1 MSLQVQKPQRSAF
14 REVRPYLAF
23 GSLVIALLF
32 GGIGVW
38 AGAVDLSGAV
48 LATGH
53 VVVDSNVKRV
63 QHPTGGV
70 VGEIHVKEGQRV
82 GAGDVIVRLD
92 ETVLKANLSMVTKVL
107 DENAVR
113 QARLKAERDG
123 IPDIVFPE
131 ALLARRNEPV
141 LGEIMA
147 SETKL
152 FASRRRVRE
161 GLKSQL
167 AERRVQL
174 QQEVSGQSAQLTA
187 RGLEL
192 EYAKAELVG
201 LDQLDRQSLVSTPR
215 LTAARRTVAQLE
227 GDLAQVTAAI
237 AQAKGKIAEIELQI
251 LQIDQELQTE
261 VGKDLREQQAREAE
275 LSERRVAAEDQL
287 KRTEIRAPQSGTVHQ
302 LAVYTVGGVIS
313 PSETLMLIVPEADK
327 LVIDAKVAPQ
337 DIDQVAIGQ
346 TAFIRFSAF
355 NHRTTPEVTATVMRV
370 SADLVME
377 NVRGA
382 RGSDEGISYY
392 GVRLV
397 LTDEA
402 RDKLAGLTLIPG
414 MPVEVHIKTADR
426 TAVSY
431 FTKPLT
437 DQFARAFRER

>member
-1 MSLQVQKPQRSAF
+1 MSQNTKKPKRSPF

-23 GSLVIALLF
+23 GTLVIAVLV
-32 GGIGVW
+32 GGMGVW
-38 AGAVDLSGAV
+38 ASAVDLAGAV

-53 VVVDSNVKRV
+53 VVVDSNVKKV

-70 VGEIHVKEGQRV
+70 VGEIQVKEGQRV
-82 GAGDVIVRLD
+82 AAGDVVVRLD
-92 ETVLKANLSMVTKVL
+92 ETVLRANLAMVTKVL

-123 IPDIVFPE
+123 DAEINFSD
-131 ALLARRNEPV
+131 ALKTRGYEP
-141 LGEIMA
+141 LLREIMA
-147 SETKL
+147 SESKL
-152 FASRRRVRE
+152 FSSRKKARDGLKAQLRERRR
-161 GLKSQL
+161 QL
-167 AERRVQL
+167 EE
-174 QQEVSGQSAQLTA
+174 EVSGQTAQLKA
-187 RGLEL
+187 RGLEH

-201 LDQLDRQSLVSTPR
+201 LDELESKSLVSTPR
-215 LTAARRTVAQLE
+215 ITAARRTVAQLE

-275 LSERRVAAEDQL
+275 LTERRVAAQDQL
-287 KRTEIRAPQSGTVHQ
+287 KRTEIRAPQSGAVHQ
-302 LAVYTVGGVIS
+302 LAVFTVGGVIA

-337 DIDQVAIGQ
+337 DIDQVALGQ
-346 TAFIRFSAF
+346 LAFIRFSAF
-355 NHRTTPEVTATVMRV
+355 NHRTTPEVTATVTRI

-377 NVRGA
+377 AA
-382 RGSDEGISYY
+382 RGGGESIAYY
-392 GVRLV
+392 SVRLA

-402 RDKLAGLTLIPG
+402 RQKLEGLTLIPG
-414 MPVEVHIKTADR
+414 MPVEVHIKTNDR
-426 TAVSY
+426 TAISY

>member
-1 MSLQVQKPQRSAF
+1 
-14 REVRPYLAF
+14 
-23 GSLVIALLF
+23 
-32 GGIGVW
+32 
-38 AGAVDLSGAV
+38 V

-131 ALLARRNEPV
+131 ALLVRRNEPV

-167 AERRVQL
+167 AERRIQL

-275 LSERRVAAEDQL
+275 LLERRVAAEDQL

-313 PSETLMLIVPEADK
+313 PLIVPEADK

-377 NVRGA
+377 NARGA
-382 RGSDEGISYY
+382 RGGEEGISYY
-392 GVRLV
+392 GVRLA